1 MKTIKAAD
9 KEKALAAL
17 LDTSTFTA
25 AAEQAGLSRR
35 TLYSYLRDDKDFAMS
50 YKQQRQLRELEAA
63 ERAAALHQDALDAI
77 KDVMANGESGAVR
90 LKAAERL
97 LAIADDGIR
106 VQRKIAG
113 DLWQLH
119 TDFNFDEML

>member
-9 KEKALAAL
+9 KQKALAAL

-77 KDVMANGESGAVR
+77 RDVMVNGESGMVR

-97 LAIADDGIR
+97 LAIADDGIST
-106 VQRKIAG
+106 QRRIAG
-113 DLWQLH
+113 DLWDLH
-119 TDFNFDEML
+119 TGLSFDVL

>member
-17 LDTSTFTA
+17 LDTDTFTA
-25 AAEQAGLSRR
+25 AAAQCGLSRR
-35 TLYSYLRDDKDFAMS
+35 TLFSYMRNDADFAKT

-77 KDVMANGESGAVR
+77 KDVMANGESGAIR

-97 LAIADDGIR
+97 LSIADDGIAS
-106 VQRKIAG
+106 QRRIAG
-113 DLWQLH
+113 DLWDLH
-119 TDFNFDEML
+119 TGLSFDTL

>member
-17 LDTSTFTA
+17 LDTDTFTA
-25 AAEQAGLSRR
+25 AAAQAGLSRR

-50 YKQQRQLRELEAA
+50 YKQQLQLRELEAA

-77 KDVMANGESGAVR
+77 RDVMVNGESGMVR

-97 LAIADDGIR
+97 LAIADDGIST
-106 VQRKIAG
+106 QRRIAG
-113 DLWQLH
+113 DLWDIHSGLS
-119 TDFNFDEML
+119 FDVL

>member
-1 MKTIKAAD
+1 MKQVKQAD

-77 KDVMANGESGAVR
+77 KDVMANGEPGAVR

-97 LAIADDGIR
+97 LAIADDGIST
-106 VQRKIAG
+106 QRRIAG
-113 DLWQLH
+113 DLWDLH
-119 TDFNFDEML
+119 TGLSFDTL

>member
-97 LAIADDGIR
+97 LAIADDGIST
-106 VQRKIAG
+106 QRRIAG
-113 DLWQLH
+113 DLWDLH
-119 TDFNFDEML
+119 IGLSFDVP

>member
-9 KEKALAAL
+9 KQKALAAL

-35 TLYSYLRDDKDFAMS
+35 TIYSYLRSDPDFAMAF
-50 YKQQRQLRELEAA
+50 KQQRQLRELEAA

-77 KDVMANGESGAVR
+77 RDVMTNGESGMVR

-97 LAIADDGIR
+97 LAIADDGIST
-106 VQRKIAG
+106 QRRIAG
-113 DLWQLH
+113 DLWDIH
-119 TDFNFDEML
+119 TGLSFDVP

>member
-1 MKTIKAAD
+1 MKRVKQED

-17 LDTSTFTA
+17 LDAPTFTA

-35 TLYSYLRDDKDFAMS
+35 TIYSYLRSDPDFAMAF
-50 YKQQRQLRELEAA
+50 KQQRQLRELEAA

-90 LKAAERL
+90 LRAAERL
-97 LAIADDGIR
+97 LSIADDGINS
-106 VQRKIAG
+106 QRRIAG
-113 DLWQLH
+113 DLWDLH
-119 TDFNFDEML
+119 TGLSFDTL

>member
-25 AAEQAGLSRR
+25 AAEQAHLSRR
-35 TLYSYLRDDKDFAMS
+35 TLYSYLTTDADFAKS

-63 ERAAALHQDALDAI
+63 ERAAALRQDALDAI
-77 KDVMANGESGAVR
+77 TDVMANGESGAVR

-97 LAIADDGIR
+97 LAIADDGIST
-106 VQRKIAG
+106 QRRIAS
-113 DLWQLH
+113 DLWDLH
-119 TDFNFDEML
+119 TGFNFDEL

>member
-9 KEKALAAL
+9 KQKALAAL

-77 KDVMANGESGAVR
+77 RDVMVNGESGMVR

-97 LAIADDGIR
+97 LAIADDGIST
-106 VQRKIAG
+106 QRRIAG
-113 DLWQLH
+113 DLWDIH
-119 TDFNFDEML
+119 TGLSFDVP

>member
-35 TLYSYLRDDKDFAMS
+35 TLYSYLRDDKDFALS
-50 YKQQRQLRELEAA
+50 YKQQRQLRDLEAA

-77 KDVMANGESGAVR
+77 RDVMVNGESGMVR

-97 LAIADDGIR
+97 LSIADDGIST
-106 VQRKIAG
+106 QRRIAG
-113 DLWQLH
+113 DLWDIH
-119 TDFNFDEML
+119 TGLSFDVP